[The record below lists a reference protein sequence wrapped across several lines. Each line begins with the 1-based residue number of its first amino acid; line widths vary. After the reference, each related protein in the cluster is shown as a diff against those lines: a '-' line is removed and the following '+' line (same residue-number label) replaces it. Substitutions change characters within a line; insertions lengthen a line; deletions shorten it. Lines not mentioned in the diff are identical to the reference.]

1 MIKLQIKDQALTDL
15 QRFIRQYEEAFFE
28 LYKDS
33 GVWNEDLIIES
44 YRESAQKLYL
54 TILEEIQR
62 RLSPNKI
69 LGRKALKG
77 LQELYFHVGNRLI
90 IVYYSENLN
99 RKLRLIES
107 IAIDR
112 KPIIF

>member
-1 MIKLQIKDQALTDL
+1 MIKLQIKEQALNDL
-15 QRFIRQYEEAFFE
+15 KRFIHQYEEAFFE
-28 LYKDS
+28 LYHDS

-54 TILEEIQR
+54 TILKEIQN
-62 RLSPNKI
+62 RLTPNKI
-69 LGRKALKG
+69 LGRKTLSDSH
-77 LQELYFHVGNRLI
+77 ELYFHVGDRLI
-90 IVYYSENLN
+90 IVYYSEQLK
-99 RKLRLIES
+99 RKIRFVES